1 MRRAGPMKVGILGLG
16 LAGAGLGMEVR
27 AAFGQSATVVG
38 FDEDPDRTR
47 QSRDAGAIDE
57 TAPDVATLA
66 AMPLV
71 FVAVEPASVAESF
84 RRLMPHLRPGAVV
97 SDISPVKSPA
107 ALLAGSILPPS
118 VSFVGSH
125 PVEHAGP
132 PTGSHDGRRVWCLT
146 PGRGATPDAIATL
159 RDLASAMDYRP
170 LILTSEEHD
179 LTVGGTRHL
188 PFLARAA
195 LLSVVV
201 GSAGWRDLAPFSA
214 TLAAEETAAP
224 LVDELAANRGPITHW
239 LGRMQE
245 QLEEIRVMLATGDPD
260 AIRRLLEEFAE
271 HEIRLAASGEEPR
284 EPGFARRVA
293 EGLFGDRLASI
304 MDPRPR
310 R

>member
-1 MRRAGPMKVGILGLG
+1 MKVGILGLG

-27 AAFGQSATVVG
+27 ASFGQSGTVVG
-38 FDEDPDRTR
+38 FDEDPERTR
-47 QSRDAGAIDE
+47 QSREAGAIDE
-57 TAPDVATLA
+57 AAPDVATLA

-71 FVAVEPASVAESF
+71 FVAVGAASVTEAF
-84 RRLMPHLRPGAVV
+84 RRLTPHLRPGAVV
-97 SDISPVKSPA
+97 SDISPVKSPGV
-107 ALLAGSILPPS
+107 LLAGSILPPT

-125 PVEHAGP
+125 PVEQAGP
-132 PTGSHDGRRVWCLT
+132 PGGSGDGRRVWCLT

-159 RDLASAMDYRP
+159 KDLAIALDYRP
-170 LILTSEEHD
+170 LILTAEEHD
-179 LTVGGTRHL
+179 LTVGGTHHL

-201 GSAGWRDLAPFSA
+201 GSAGWRDLAPFAA
-214 TLAAEETAAP
+214 TLAAEETAP
-224 LVDELAANRGPITHW
+224 PSVEDLAANRGPITHW
-239 LGRMQE
+239 LGRLQE
-245 QLEEIRVMLATGDPD
+245 QLEEIKVMLATGDPD
-260 AIRRLLEEFAE
+260 AISRLLEESAG
-271 HEIRLAASGEEPR
+271 HEISLASSGEEPR